1 MILATEKMHK
11 ILLIALVFQL
21 KWHIITV
28 IQEVLALPFLNL
40 FLLCGKISIVK
51 AAGTAHN
58 VVIRLFICQ
67 AFDVGPS
74 QGAAFQGVTTY
85 PY

>member
-40 FLLCGKISIVK
+40 FLLCCNISIVK
-51 AAGTAHN
+51 ATGTAQD
-58 VVIRLFICQ
+58 VVIGLFDWQ
-67 AFDVGPS
+67 AIDVGPS
-74 QGAAFQGVTTY
+74 QGAAF
-85 PY
+85 